1 MGAGHLGDA
10 PQQARHRT
18 TCKDCPVHVALA
30 MLALVAT
37 VTLVA
42 GLARRRDLS
51 APLLLTVAGVAG
63 SFLPFVP
70 QFRLDPELVLVGLL
84 PPLLYATAIR
94 SSLVDFK
101 ANRRAIGM
109 LSVGLVAFTALGVGV
124 LTWWLL
130 PVPFTAGVAFGAVV
144 APPDAVAAT
153 AVARRIGLPRRIVTI
168 LEGES
173 LLNDAMALVALRT
186 AIAGL
191 AGTVSLGGV
200 GLDFLA
206 ATLGG
211 AAVGLT
217 VAFLIGRVRRRL
229 TDPVLDTSLSFMA
242 PFAAYLPAEAIHG
255 SGVLAVVV
263 AGLVLAHRATM
274 LQTASSR
281 MSERV
286 NWSTISFLLE
296 NTVFLL
302 IGLQARWI
310 LADVRH
316 STLAPSRILLFCMA
330 SLAAVILLRPL
341 WVFPMRYFVVRPG
354 PGRKDRIPPWRHTA
368 IVSWAGMRGVV
379 TLAAAFVLPVSTP
392 HRDVLVLAA
401 MVVTAGT
408 LLLQGISLPW
418 LARRLDV
425 RGPDPREDVLQ
436 EATLLQT
443 SVSAGLA
450 ELARAAPGIPPA
462 ITDALRHRAQ
472 QRADV
477 AWERLGQTAPDAE
490 TPTET
495 WRRVRLQML
504 QAERTAVLQIRDAGQ
519 ADHDVLASVL
529 SALDL
534 EESML
539 DRVADRL
546 EDTHEG
552 QLLRRET
559 HSAGC
564 EHLIHAPGVTAPSA
578 PRICRGCE
586 REGLQWV
593 HLRLCLT
600 CGNVGCCSSSA
611 GNHAERHFQDT
622 GHPVMRSFEPGEAW
636 RWCYVDVLLG

>member
-1 MGAGHLGDA
+1 M
-10 PQQARHRT
+10 
-18 TCKDCPVHVALA
+18 HVAA
-30 MLALVAT
+30 AVLALAAT

-42 GLARRRDLS
+42 GLARRYDLS
-51 APLLLTVAGVAG
+51 APLLLTIVGVAG

-70 QFRLDPELVLVGLL
+70 QVRPNPELVLVGLL

-109 LSVGLVAFTALGVGV
+109 LSVGLVAFTALGVGA

-130 PVPFTAGVAFGAVV
+130 PVPFAAAVAFGAVV

-153 AVARRIGLPRRIVTI
+153 AVARRIGLPRRVVTI

-173 LLNDAMALVALRT
+173 LLNDAMALVALR
-186 AIAGL
+186 AAVAGL
-191 AGTVSLGGV
+191 SGSVSLGAV

-211 AAVGLT
+211 TAVGLAM
-217 VAFLIGRVRRRL
+217 AFLIGRIRRRV

-242 PFAAYLPAEAIHG
+242 PFSAYLPAEAIHG
-255 SGVLAVVV
+255 SGVVAVVV
-263 AGLVLAHRATM
+263 AGLVLAHRATL

-281 MSERV
+281 LSERV

-302 IGLQARWI
+302 IGLQARAI
-310 LADVRH
+310 LEDVSH
-316 STLAPSRILLFCMA
+316 SPLAPSRIVLFCAA

-341 WVFPMRYFVVRPG
+341 WVFPARYIIVRPG
-354 PGRKDRIPPWRHTA
+354 PDHMGRLAPWTHTA

-379 TLAAAFVLPVSTP
+379 TLAAAFVLPESTP
-392 HRDVLVLAA
+392 HREVLVLAA

-408 LLLQGISLPW
+408 LLLQSISLPW

-425 RGPDPREDVLQ
+425 HGPDQRGDALQ

-443 SVSAGLA
+443 SVAAGLA
-450 ELARAAPGIPPA
+450 ELAQAAHDIEPS
-462 ITDALRHRAQ
+462 ITEALRSRAQ

-477 AWERLGQTAPDAE
+477 AWERLGRTDPDAE
-490 TPTET
+490 TPTQT
-495 WRRVRLQML
+495 WRRLRLQML
-504 QAERTAVLQIRDAGQ
+504 QAERAAVLEIRDAGQ
-519 ADHDVLASVL
+519 ADHEVLARVL

-539 DRVADRL
+539 DRVADPE
-546 EDTHEG
+546 EDLREG
-552 QLLRRET
+552 QLLRPET
-559 HSAGC
+559 GDKGC
-564 EHLIHAPGVTAPSA
+564 EHLAQAPIVKAPTS
-578 PRICRGCE
+578 PRICLGCE
-586 REGLQWV
+586 REGHRWV

-600 CGNVGCCSSSA
+600 CGNVGCCSSSP
-611 GNHAERHFQDT
+611 GNHAARHFHEV

-636 RWCYVDVLLG
+636 RWCYVDDLLG

>member
-1 MGAGHLGDA
+1 M
-10 PQQARHRT
+10 
-18 TCKDCPVHVALA
+18 HVAA
-30 MLALVAT
+30 AVLALAAT

-42 GLARRRDLS
+42 GVARRYDLS
-51 APLLLTVAGVAG
+51 APLLLTIVGVAG
-63 SFLPFVP
+63 SFIPFVP
-70 QFRLDPELVLVGLL
+70 QIRLNPELVLVGLL

-109 LSVGLVAFTALGVGV
+109 LSVGLVAFTALGVGA

-130 PVPFTAGVAFGAVV
+130 PVPFAAAVAFGAVV

-173 LLNDAMALVALRT
+173 LLNDAMALVALR
-186 AIAGL
+186 AAVAGL
-191 AGTVSLGGV
+191 AGSVSLGGV
-200 GLDFLA
+200 GLAFLA
-206 ATLGG
+206 AILGG
-211 AAVGLT
+211 TAVGLGM
-217 VAFLIGRVRRRL
+217 AFVIGRIRRRV

-255 SGVLAVVV
+255 SGVVAVVV
-263 AGLVLAHRATM
+263 AGLVLAHRATL

-281 MSERV
+281 LSERV

-302 IGLQARWI
+302 IGLQARAI
-310 LADVRH
+310 LEDVSH
-316 STLAPSRILLFCMA
+316 STLAPSRIVLFCGA

-341 WVFPMRYFVVRPG
+341 WVFPARYLIVKPG
-354 PGRKDRIPPWRHTA
+354 PERRGRLAPLRHTV

-379 TLAAAFVLPVSTP
+379 TLAAAFVLPESTP

-401 MVVTAGT
+401 MIVTAGT

-425 RGPDPREDVLQ
+425 RGPDQREDALQ

-450 ELARAAPGIPPA
+450 ELAKAAANIEPS
-462 ITDALRHRAQ
+462 ITEALRSRAQ

-477 AWERLGQTAPDAE
+477 AWERLGRTDPDAE
-490 TPTET
+490 TPTQT
-495 WRRVRLQML
+495 WRRLRLQML
-504 QAERTAVLQIRDAGQ
+504 AAERAAVLEIRDAGQ
-519 ADHDVLASVL
+519 ADHEVLARVL

-539 DRVADRL
+539 DRVADPE
-546 EDTHEG
+546 EDRHEG
-552 QLLRRET
+552 KLLRPENGNK
-559 HSAGC
+559 GC
-564 EHLIHAPGVTAPSA
+564 EHLAQAPMAKAPTSS
-578 PRICRGCE
+578 RICRACE
-586 REGLQWV
+586 GEGLQWV

-600 CGNVGCCSSSA
+600 CGNVGCCSSSP
-611 GNHAERHFQDT
+611 GNHAARHFDEV

-636 RWCYVDVLLG
+636 RWCYVDDLLG

>member
-1 MGAGHLGDA
+1 
-10 PQQARHRT
+10 
-18 TCKDCPVHVALA
+18 VHVAA
-30 MLALVAT
+30 AVLALVAT

-42 GLARRRDLS
+42 GLARRRNLS
-51 APLLLTVAGVAG
+51 APLLLTVVGVAA

-94 SSLVDFK
+94 SSLLDFK

-109 LSVGLVAFTALGVGV
+109 LSVGLVAFTALGVGL

-130 PVPFTAGVAFGAVV
+130 PVPFAAAVAFGAVV

-153 AVARRIGLPRRIVTI
+153 AVARRIGLPRRVVTI

-173 LLNDAMALVALRT
+173 LLNDAMALVVLRT

-191 AGTVSLGGV
+191 SGAVSLGGI
-200 GLDFLA
+200 GLDFLL

-211 AAVGLT
+211 AVVGLA
-217 VAFLIGRVRRRL
+217 VAFLLGWIRKRV
-229 TDPVLDTSLSFMA
+229 TDPVIDTSLSFMA

-255 SGVLAVVV
+255 SGVVAVVV
-263 AGLVLAHRATM
+263 AGLVLAHRATL

-281 MSERV
+281 LSERV
-286 NWSTISFLLE
+286 NWSTISFLLQ

-310 LADVRH
+310 VEDVRH
-316 STLAPSRILLFCMA
+316 STLAPSRILLFCA
-330 SLAAVILLRPL
+330 AVLAAVILLRPL
-341 WVFPMRYFVVRPG
+341 WVFPVRYLVIRPG
-354 PGRKDRIPPWRHTA
+354 VDRMGRSSPWTHSA

-379 TLAAAFVLPVSTP
+379 TLAAAFVLPESTP

-418 LARRLDV
+418 LARGLDV
-425 RGPDPREDVLQ
+425 RGPDPREDALQ
-436 EATLLQT
+436 EATVLQA

-450 ELARAAPGIPPA
+450 ELAQADSGLDPA
-462 ITDALRHRAQ
+462 IGDALQARAL
-472 QRADV
+472 QRANM
-477 AWERLGQTAPDAE
+477 AWERLGRTEPEVE

-495 WRRVRLQML
+495 WRRLRVQML
-504 QAERTAVLQIRDAGQ
+504 QAERAAVLEIRNAGR
-519 ADHDVLASVL
+519 ADHEVLESVL

-539 DRVADRL
+539 DRVSDR
-546 EDTHEG
+546 DEG
-552 QLLRRET
+552 LRDGRLLRPET
-559 HSAGC
+559 GDDGC
-564 EHLIHAPGVTAPSA
+564 EHLAQAPCVKEPASH
-578 PRICRGCE
+578 RICPECE
-586 REGLQWV
+586 REGLAWV

-600 CGNVGCCSSSA
+600 CGNVGCCSSSP
-611 GNHAERHFQDT
+611 GNHAERHFRDA

-636 RWCYVDVLLG
+636 RWCYVDDLLG

>member
-1 MGAGHLGDA
+1 
-10 PQQARHRT
+10 
-18 TCKDCPVHVALA
+18 VHVAVA
-30 MLALVAT
+30 VLALVAT

-42 GLARRRDLS
+42 GLARRRNLS
-51 APLLLTVAGVAG
+51 EPLLLTVLGVVA
-63 SFLPFVP
+63 SYLPFVP
-70 QFRLDPELVLVGLL
+70 QVRLDPELVLVGLL
-84 PPLLYATAIR
+84 PPLLYAAAIR

-109 LSVGLVAFTALGVGV
+109 LSVGLVAFTALGVGL

-130 PVPFTAGVAFGAVV
+130 PVPFAAALAFGAVV

-153 AVARRIGLPRRIVTI
+153 AVARRIGLPRRVVTI

-173 LLNDAMALVALRT
+173 LLNDAMALVVLRT
-186 AIAGL
+186 AIAGFSG
-191 AGTVSLGGV
+191 AVSLGGITV
-200 GLDFLA
+200 DFLLA
-206 ATLGG
+206 ILGG
-211 AAVGLT
+211 AVVGLT
-217 VAFLIGRVRRRL
+217 VAFLIGWIRKHV

-255 SGVLAVVV
+255 SGVVAVVM

-281 MSERV
+281 LSERV
-286 NWSTISFLLE
+286 NWSTISFLLQ

-310 LADVRH
+310 LADVRQ
-316 STLAPSRILLFCMA
+316 STLAPSRILLFCGA
-330 SLAAVILLRPL
+330 VLAAVILLRPL
-341 WVFPMRYFVVRPG
+341 WVFPVRYLIVRSG
-354 PGRKDRIPPWRHTA
+354 PDRMGRTPPWTHSA

-379 TLAAAFVLPVSTP
+379 TLAAAFVLPESTP
-392 HRDVLVLAA
+392 HRDVLVLGA

-418 LARRLDV
+418 LARKLDV

-436 EATLLQT
+436 EATVLQT
-443 SVSAGLA
+443 SVAAGLA
-450 ELARAAPGIPPA
+450 ELSRAATGIESS
-462 ITDALRHRAQ
+462 ITEALRSRAQ

-477 AWERLGQTAPDAE
+477 AWERLGRTDPDTE

-495 WRRVRLQML
+495 WRRLRLQML
-504 QAERTAVLQIRDAGQ
+504 QAERAAVLAIRDGGQ
-519 ADHDVLASVL
+519 ADHEVLQSVL

-539 DRVADRL
+539 DRVADREAGL
-546 EDTHEG
+546 REEWLLSPDTG
-552 QLLRRET
+552 GD
-559 HSAGC
+559 GC
-564 EHLIHAPGVTAPSA
+564 EHLAQAPCVRMPAS
-578 PRICRGCE
+578 PRICRECE
-586 REGLQWV
+586 REGLTWV
-593 HLRLCLT
+593 HLRLCLD
-600 CGNVGCCSSSA
+600 CGNVGCCSSSP
-611 GNHAERHFQDT
+611 GNHAERHFHEL

-636 RWCYVDVLLG
+636 RWCYEDALLG

>member
-1 MGAGHLGDA
+1 M
-10 PQQARHRT
+10 
-18 TCKDCPVHVALA
+18 HVAA
-30 MLALVAT
+30 AVLALAAT

-42 GLARRRDLS
+42 GLGRRYGLS
-51 APLLLTVAGVAG
+51 APLLLTIVGVAG
-63 SFLPFVP
+63 SFLPVVP
-70 QFRLDPELVLVGLL
+70 QVRLNPELVLVGLL

-109 LSVGLVAFTALGVGV
+109 LSVGLVAFTALGVGA

-130 PVPFTAGVAFGAVV
+130 PVPFAAAVAFGAVV

-173 LLNDAMALVALRT
+173 LLNDAMALVALR
-186 AIAGL
+186 AAVAGL
-191 AGTVSLGGV
+191 AGSVSLGGV

-211 AAVGLT
+211 TAVGLAM
-217 VAFLIGRVRRRL
+217 AFLIGRIRRRV

-255 SGVLAVVV
+255 SGVVAVVV
-263 AGLVLAHRATM
+263 AGLVLAHRATL

-281 MSERV
+281 LSERV
-286 NWSTISFLLE
+286 NWSTIAFLLE

-302 IGLQARWI
+302 IGLQARAI
-310 LADVRH
+310 LDDVSH
-316 STLAPSRILLFCMA
+316 STLAPSRIVLFCAA

-341 WVFPMRYFVVRPG
+341 WVFPSRYIIAKPG
-354 PGRKDRIPPWRHTA
+354 PDRMGRLVPWTHTA

-379 TLAAAFVLPVSTP
+379 TLAAAFVLPESTP
-392 HRDVLVLAA
+392 YREVLVLAA

-418 LARRLDV
+418 LARRLHV
-425 RGPDPREDVLQ
+425 HGPDQREDALQ

-443 SVSAGLA
+443 SVAAGLA
-450 ELARAAPGIPPA
+450 ELAQLAHDIDPS
-462 ITDALRHRAQ
+462 ITDALRSRAQ
-472 QRADV
+472 QRADA
-477 AWERLGQTAPDAE
+477 AWERLGRTDPDAE
-490 TPTET
+490 TPSQT
-495 WRRVRLQML
+495 WRRLRLQML
-504 QAERTAVLQIRDAGQ
+504 QAERAAVLEIRDAGQ
-519 ADHDVLASVL
+519 ADHEVLARVL

-539 DRVADRL
+539 DRVVDPE
-546 EDTHEG
+546 EDLHEG
-552 QLLRRET
+552 RLLRP
-559 HSAGC
+559 AAGDKGC
-564 EHLIHAPGVTAPSA
+564 EHLAQAPEPKAPTS
-578 PRICRGCE
+578 PRMICPACE
-586 REGLQWV
+586 REGLRGV

-600 CGNVGCCSSSA
+600 CGNVGCCSSSP
-611 GNHAERHFQDT
+611 GNHAEQHFHEV

-636 RWCYVDVLLG
+636 RWCYVDDLLG

>member
-1 MGAGHLGDA
+1 M
-10 PQQARHRT
+10 
-18 TCKDCPVHVALA
+18 HVAA
-30 MLALVAT
+30 AVLALVAT

-51 APLLLTVAGVAG
+51 APLLLTVVGVAG
-63 SFLPFVP
+63 SYLPFVP
-70 QFRLDPELVLVGLL
+70 QVRLDPELVLVGLL

-101 ANRRAIGM
+101 ANRWAIGM
-109 LSVGLVAFTALGVGV
+109 LSVGLVAFTALGVGLV
-124 LTWWLL
+124 TWWLL
-130 PVPFTAGVAFGAVV
+130 PVPFAAAVAFGAVV

-173 LLNDAMALVALRT
+173 LLNDATALVALGT
-186 AIAGL
+186 AIAALSG
-191 AGTVSLGGV
+191 AVTFGGV
-200 GLDFLA
+200 SLDFLR

-211 AAVGLT
+211 VAVGLAIA
-217 VAFLIGRVRRRL
+217 VLIGWIRRHV

-263 AGLVLAHRATM
+263 SGLVLAHRATL

-281 MSERV
+281 LSERV

-302 IGLQARWI
+302 IGLQVRWI
-310 LADVRH
+310 LADVGH
-316 STLAPSRILLFCMA
+316 STLAPSRIVLFCA
-330 SLAAVILLRPL
+330 AALAAVIVLRPL
-341 WVFPMRYFVVRPG
+341 WVFPVRYLVIRPG
-354 PGRKDRIPPWRHTA
+354 PDRMGRTSPWTHTA

-379 TLAAAFVLPVSTP
+379 TLAAAFVLPQSTP

-418 LARRLDV
+418 LAHKLDV

-436 EATLLQT
+436 EATVLQT
-443 SVSAGLA
+443 SVAAGLA
-450 ELARAAPGIPPA
+450 ELERAAPGIETS
-462 ITDALRHRAQ
+462 ITEALRSRAQ
-472 QRADV
+472 QRADR
-477 AWERLGQTAPDAE
+477 AWERLGGTDSDSE
-490 TPTET
+490 TPTEM
-495 WRRVRLQML
+495 WRRLRVQML
-504 QAERTAVLQIRDAGQ
+504 QAERAAVLKIRDAGQ
-519 ADHDVLASVL
+519 ADHEVLQSVL

-539 DRVADRL
+539 DRLADR
-546 EDTHEG
+546 EEG
-552 QLLRRET
+552 RRDAWLLSPET
-559 HSAGC
+559 GDDGC
-564 EHLIHAPGVTAPSA
+564 EHLAQTPCVKMPSS
-578 PRICRGCE
+578 PRICRDCE
-586 REGLQWV
+586 REGLAWV
-593 HLRLCLT
+593 HLRLCLD
-600 CGNVGCCSSSA
+600 CGNVGCCSSSP
-611 GNHAERHFQDT
+611 GNHAERHFHDV

-636 RWCYVDVLLG
+636 RWCYVDDLLG

>member
-1 MGAGHLGDA
+1 M
-10 PQQARHRT
+10 
-18 TCKDCPVHVALA
+18 HVAA
-30 MLALVAT
+30 AVLALAAT

-42 GLARRRDLS
+42 GLARRYDLS
-51 APLLLTVAGVAG
+51 APLLLTIVGVAG
-63 SFLPFVP
+63 SFVPFVP
-70 QFRLDPELVLVGLL
+70 QVRLNPELVLVGLL

-109 LSVGLVAFTALGVGV
+109 LSVGLVAFTALGVGA

-130 PVPFTAGVAFGAVV
+130 PVPFAAAVAFGAVV

-173 LLNDAMALVALRT
+173 LLNDAMALVALR
-186 AIAGL
+186 AAVAGL
-191 AGTVSLGGV
+191 AGSVSLGGV

-206 ATLGG
+206 AILGG
-211 AAVGLT
+211 TAVGLGM
-217 VAFLIGRVRRRL
+217 AFVIGRIRRRV

-255 SGVLAVVV
+255 SGVVAVVV
-263 AGLVLAHRATM
+263 AGLVLAHRATL

-281 MSERV
+281 LSERI

-302 IGLQARWI
+302 IGLQARAI
-310 LADVRH
+310 LEDVSH
-316 STLAPSRILLFCMA
+316 STLAPSRIVLFCAA

-341 WVFPMRYFVVRPG
+341 WVFPARFLIVRPG
-354 PGRKDRIPPWRHTA
+354 PDRMSRLAPWTHTL

-379 TLAAAFVLPVSTP
+379 TLAAAFVLPESTP
-392 HRDVLVLAA
+392 HRAVLVLAA

-425 RGPDPREDVLQ
+425 RGPDQREDALQ

-443 SVSAGLA
+443 SVAAGLA
-450 ELARAAPGIPPA
+450 ELAQAGADIEPS
-462 ITDALRHRAQ
+462 ITDALRSRAQ

-477 AWERLGQTAPDAE
+477 AWERLGRTDPDAE
-490 TPTET
+490 TPTQT
-495 WRRVRLQML
+495 WRRLRLQML
-504 QAERTAVLQIRDAGQ
+504 AAERAAVLAIRDAGE
-519 ADHDVLASVL
+519 ADHEVLARVL

-539 DRVADRL
+539 DRVADPE
-546 EDTHEG
+546 EDLHEG
-552 QLLRRET
+552 RLLRP
-559 HSAGC
+559 AAGDKGC
-564 EHLIHAPGVTAPSA
+564 EHLAQAPEPKAPTS
-578 PRICRGCE
+578 PRMICPACE
-586 REGLQWV
+586 REGLRWV

-600 CGNVGCCSSSA
+600 CGNVGCCSSSP
-611 GNHAERHFQDT
+611 GNHAEQHFHEV

-636 RWCYVDVLLG
+636 RWCYVDDLLG